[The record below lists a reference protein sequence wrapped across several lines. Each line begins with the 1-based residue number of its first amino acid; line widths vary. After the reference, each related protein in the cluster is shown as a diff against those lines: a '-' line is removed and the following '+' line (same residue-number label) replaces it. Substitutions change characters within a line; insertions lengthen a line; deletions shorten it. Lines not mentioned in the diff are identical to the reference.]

1 MPRLQTKLLLMIGVV
16 FFVLDAVQPVKS
28 AHLYLP
34 LGGRT
39 YITIGNR
46 SGFWVFRVG
55 RMGGVDGFEAELT
68 NTNQQVRQL
77 RSKFM
82 PFPLTWYHDWG
93 FHVGV
98 SSPYFL
104 WCTPAYFPALVMT
117 GLLRSSCRRGRTQ
130 SQTLDP
136 ADE

>member
-1 MPRLQTKLLLMIGVV
+1 MPRLRTKLLLMIGVA
-16 FFVLDAVQPVKS
+16 FFVLDAVQAVKS
-28 AHLYLP
+28 AHLYVP

-39 YITIGNR
+39 YITIANR

-55 RMGGVDGFEAELT
+55 QVGGIDGFEAKLT
-68 NTNQQVRQL
+68 DTNQQVRQL

-82 PFPLTWYHDWG
+82 PFPLTWYHDWD
-93 FHVGV
+93 FHVGL
-98 SSPYFL
+98 SSPHFL
-104 WCTPAYFPALVMT
+104 WCTPLYFRALVIA
-117 GLLRSSCRRGRTQ
+117 GLTRSSCRRPRTQ